1 MEEYKLYVFTEQEG
15 QKQAELNNIW
25 FGGICIYC
33 KIIRETQRNS
43 KHKFQDRGYIWEM
56 GLRSG
61 SR

>member
-33 KIIRETQRNS
+33 KIIRETQ
-43 KHKFQDRGYIWEM
+43 IPWW
-56 GLRSG
+56 LR
-61 SR
+61 R